1 MKTIIIGG
9 VADGTSEADGLQP
22 ARRRQ
27 KAGAKYSLH
36 GFNLRPAA
44 LTGPR
49 LRGIVAAFKPE
60 IRLETGARDE
70 T

>member
-27 KAGAKYSLH
+27 KAGAKYSLMDSTYA
-36 GFNLRPAA
+36 R
-44 LTGPR
+44 R
-49 LRGIVAAFKPE
+49 L
-60 IRLETGARDE
+60 
-70 T
+70 